1 MKKTEGGDDDDDDDN
16 EQQINNQ
23 QQFLFVCLF
32 VCFKKTKPF
41 SSERFLQYCT
51 CVQPLIIRF
60 QCPSLPVS
68 KIPTAIPT
76 AQPNAH
82 PVPAC
87 YPGMDITSC
96 PVSCP
101 SGQYCDGARCV
112 PRSECPCSLDNKVIR
127 VSTHSL
133 HCGLIRVSL

>member
-1 MKKTEGGDDDDDDDN
+1 MKKTEGEGDDDDDN

-23 QQFLFVCLF
+23 RHFLFSF
-32 VCFKKTKPF
+32 SFKKTTPF
-41 SSERFLQYCT
+41 SSERFSQYCT

-60 QCPSLPVS
+60 HCPPLPVS

-87 YPGMDITSC
+87 YPGMDTTSC

-127 VSTHSL
+127 VSIYSL
-133 HCGLIRVSL
+133 HCGRIRVSM

>member
-1 MKKTEGGDDDDDDDN
+1 MYAQLVK
-16 EQQINNQ
+16 
-23 QQFLFVCLF
+23 
-32 VCFKKTKPF
+32 CFASPRHVYDQRSPRLRHQSLSVAVF
-41 SSERFLQYCT
+41 SS
-51 CVQPLIIRF
+51 
-60 QCPSLPVS
+60 PVS
-68 KIPTAIPT
+68 NAPTAIPT

-87 YPGMDITSC
+87 YPGMDTTSC

-127 VSTHSL
+127 VSIYIL
-133 HCGLIRVSL
+133 HCGLIKPFPNKSYGFCEL